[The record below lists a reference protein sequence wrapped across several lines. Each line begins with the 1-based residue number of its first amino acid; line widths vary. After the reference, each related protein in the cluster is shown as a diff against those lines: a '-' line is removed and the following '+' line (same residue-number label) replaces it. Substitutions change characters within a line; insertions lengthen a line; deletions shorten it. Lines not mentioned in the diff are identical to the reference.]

1 MSMMP
6 LAVLRRIFEN
16 HRACKNECAL
26 HGELRNWL
34 TAYGGDEKPT
44 PRAGKPSLED
54 LEIMERDDAQR
65 PHVIVDGR
73 NGDTLERIENEA
85 VGEALK
91 LALEIVDC
99 AASLR
104 ASIKTE
110 QVLGYLHD
118 YTDGFSKRFAE
129 LDKRLKEAGYGS

>member
-6 LAVLRRIFEN
+6 LAVLRRIYEN
-16 HRACKNECAL
+16 HRACKNECSL

-34 TAYGGDEKPT
+34 TAYDDEKPT
-44 PRAGKPSLED
+44 PRAGKPKLED
-54 LEIMERDDAQR
+54 LEIIDYDEVQR

-73 NGDTLERIENEA
+73 NGDTLERIENPA
-85 VGEALK
+85 VGAALK

-104 ASIKTE
+104 ASIKVE
-110 QVLGYLHD
+110 QALGHLAD
-118 YTDGFSKRFAE
+118 YTEGFSKRFVE
-129 LDKRLKEAGYGS
+129 LDKRLKDAGYGS

>member
-16 HRACKNECAL
+16 HRACKNECSL

-34 TAYGGDEKPT
+34 AAYDDEKPT
-44 PRAGKPSLED
+44 PRAGKQTLED
-54 LEIMERDDAQR
+54 LEIMDPDDSQR

-73 NGDTLERIENEA
+73 NGDTLERIENAA

-91 LALEIVDC
+91 LALEIVDD
-99 AASLR
+99 AAR
-104 ASIKTE
+104 IRDSIKVE
-110 QVLGYLHD
+110 QALGHLTD
-118 YTDGFSKRFAE
+118 YTDEFGKKYRE
-129 LDKRLKEAGYGS
+129 LDVKLRKAGYR